1 MAKYRVDK
9 KAFEQKQLDEQLRQ
23 IQLQEKFLKDEP
35 LKRSEV
41 DKYTK
46 LKVNSG
52 IKNVLVSFGTI
63 FATLIALI
71 IFILL
76 GALLFTRGRTGVLEG
91 HNLDSGAI
99 YQEFLK
105 SIDPPTDA
113 DRGSRRVVDY
123 ALDSEVHGVEMNDT
137 VIVIYNLYAEEFRN
151 TNAELKLRWKVDRI
165 NGSYGTLLVGDQKDW
180 SVRYVLDNDTAK
192 ITFTQLLDNF
202 YETMPDGTWAKSLV
216 SSRLLGS
223 SAFLVVVLGIV
234 YFATIIGYLIVLVVG
249 IRYIIRTVIAA
260 LRKAGYLVS
269 DFADEVIGAVR
280 DELPVVDEDRAEE
293 LDLVAIRKQV
303 QKKLAQDD
311 SLGGLPEYKFEPEDN
326 LEEDVPKQK
335 ESSTASLKEVKKEVK
350 EEVKEEVKPV
360 VIASPEPV
368 VEEPKEEKKKE
379 SKAQDEIAD
388 IFNL

>member
-1 MAKYRVDK
+1 MARYRVDK
-9 KAFEQKQLDEQLRQ
+9 KAFEQKQLDDQLKQ

-76 GALLFTRGRTGVLEG
+76 GALLFTKGRTGVLEG
-91 HNLDSGAI
+91 RNLDSREI
-99 YQEFLK
+99 YNKFIEGK
-105 SIDPPTDA
+105 EDPTDA
-113 DRGSRRVVDY
+113 DRGSWSVEEYVLNSKD
-123 ALDSEVHGVEMNDT
+123 HGIEEHDT
-137 VIVIYNLYAEEFRN
+137 VIVIYKLYAERN
-151 TNAELKLRWKVDRI
+151 TNDELEWKVDRI
-165 NGSYGTLLVGDQKDW
+165 NGSYGTLLVGGENDW
-180 SVRYVLDNDTAK
+180 SVRYVLDNDTSK

-202 YETMPDGTWAKSLV
+202 YETMPDGTWAKALV

-234 YFATIIGYLIVLVVG
+234 YFGTIIGYLIVLVVG

-280 DELPVVDEDRAEE
+280 DELPIVDEDQAEE
-293 LDLVAIRKQV
+293 LDLVEVRKQV

-326 LEEDVPKQK
+326 LEEEEEDIPKKK
-335 ESSTASLKEVKKEVK
+335 EAPVASVKEVK
-350 EEVKEEVKPV
+350 EEDKPV
-360 VIASPEPV
+360 VIADPEPV

-379 SKAQDEIAD
+379 SKAQDEITD